1 MSCYVLVALTSTTR
15 DWQADYGPAVMRLVE
30 REGGRYLAR
39 TADFE
44 RVEGDDPRP
53 GVWVIVEFPD
63 RDSAMRFYESPEY
76 EPLRKSRR
84 AGSFGT
90 VDIVT
95 GRDDFAPS

>member
-1 MSCYVLVALTSTTR
+1 MSCYVLVALTSTSS
-15 DWQADYGPAVMRLVE
+15 DWQADYGPAVMRLVV

-39 TADFE
+39 TTDFE
-44 RVEGDDPRP
+44 RVEGDDPKP

-63 RDSAMRFYESPEY
+63 REAAMRFYDDPEY
-76 EPLRKSRR
+76 EPFRRSRW

-90 VDIVT
+90 VDVVN

>member
-1 MSCYVLVALTSTTR
+1 MSCYVLVALTSTAS
-15 DWQADYGPAVMRLVE
+15 DWQGAYGPPVMNLVE

-44 RVEGDDPRP
+44 RLEGDDLKP

-63 RDSAMRFYESPEY
+63 RAAAMRFYESPEY
-76 EPLRKSRR
+76 EPLRRSRQ

-90 VDIVT
+90 VDVVN
-95 GRDDFAPS
+95 GRDDFAPT